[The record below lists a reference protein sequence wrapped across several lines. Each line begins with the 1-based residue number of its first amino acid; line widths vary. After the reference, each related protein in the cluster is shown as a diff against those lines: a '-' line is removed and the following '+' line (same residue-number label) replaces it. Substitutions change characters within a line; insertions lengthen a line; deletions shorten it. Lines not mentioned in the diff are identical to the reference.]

1 MVSLERQPSG
11 LHARLARRARS
22 GHRSHAAVGG
32 RGELVAFLASA
43 FDAYYEAAATH
54 PLIMNYGMHPPVS
67 GRPDT
72 FAGLRGLVEHI
83 RKHDD
88 VWICTHDELAAW
100 WNDRFRSLVPPDG
113 GDVDLGVAV

>member
-1 MVSLERQPSG
+1 
-11 LHARLARRARS
+11 
-22 GHRSHAAVGG
+22 
-32 RGELVAFLASA
+32 
-43 FDAYYEAAATH
+43 
-54 PLIMNYGMHPPVS
+54 LIMNYGMHPSVS